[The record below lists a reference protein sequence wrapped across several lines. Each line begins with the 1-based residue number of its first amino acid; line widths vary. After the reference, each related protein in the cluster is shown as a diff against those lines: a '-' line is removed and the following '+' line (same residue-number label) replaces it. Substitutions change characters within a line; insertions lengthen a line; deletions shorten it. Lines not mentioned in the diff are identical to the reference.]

1 MRPTLD
7 SIRGLPDFASLYRW
21 NLFFDILP
29 AGVPAPKGGTE
40 GLNLR
45 CVSATVPRVTG
56 ATFPLI
62 IRGQETINP
71 GRWNTSGEITLTFI
85 ETVDNAILDF
95 IQDWRTSCWEM
106 NLGTGSTK
114 TDLEAR
120 IRLERLDR
128 ADQII
133 RRYEFQAFLAAYD
146 PGGDL
151 AAEGDTMNPTIT
163 LAYDRFD
170 ETAV

>member
-1 MRPTLD
+1 MRPQLD
-7 SIRGLPDFASLYRW
+7 QIRGLPDFASLYRW
-21 NLFFDILP
+21 NLIFDKFPTGI
-29 AGVPAPKGGTE
+29 AAPNSE
-40 GLNLR
+40 ALNLR
-45 CVSATVPRVTG
+45 CVSATIPKVTG

-71 GRWNTSGEITLTFI
+71 GRWNTSGTITLTFI
-85 ETVDNAILDF
+85 ETVDNVVLNF
-95 IQDWRTSCWEM
+95 IQNWRSAVWAM
-106 NLGTGSTK
+106 NTGVGVTK
-114 TDLEAR
+114 AELLAI

-128 ADQII
+128 SDNRI
-133 RRYEFQAFLAAYD
+133 REYKLEAFISDYE

-151 AAEGDTMNPTIT
+151 AAEGDTISPTIT